1 MDIEVE
7 EMEAKWQSRLML
19 IAGILFL
26 IAAATHPFVDSWHN
40 PDTAR
45 YGVALW
51 VFLGGMNICVSQKIK
66 YEALMKAD
74 KKGE

>member
-7 EMEAKWQSRLML
+7 EMEAKWQ
-19 IAGILFL
+19 
-26 IAAATHPFVDSWHN
+26 
-40 PDTAR
+40 

-66 YEALMKAD
+66 YEALMKT
-74 KKGE
+74 KGE